1 LAGGD
6 NRHVARRVSS
16 PNFVG
21 RAEQMAAL
29 EAALERAERGE
40 AGAVFVSGESGV
52 GKTRLL
58 RELERR
64 AVARGARVLR
74 GECLAFGAGELPYAP
89 VAGALRGLVRALG
102 PADFD
107 ELAGPARRELARLL
121 PELSATHPGNGEQP
135 RLSATGEP
143 LAQAR
148 LFGLLRGLL
157 DRLAVDAPVVF
168 AIEDLHWADRSTLEF
183 LSSLLRG
190 LRDDRLLVVCTYRS
204 DELHRRH
211 PLRPFL
217 AEEERREIVERI
229 EVAPFS
235 VSELEAQVAGILG
248 ATAEKELVARLHE
261 RCEGNPFFAEELLA
275 ASEEADG
282 PLPSSLRDVL
292 TLRLEALPED
302 AREALRV
309 AAAAGRRTGHR
320 LLAAVA
326 GLPEPDLL
334 QALRDAVAHHV
345 LVQDADGYAFRHALL
360 QEAAYADLLPGERTA
375 LHLALAEALTADP
388 SLADGTTGTAA
399 AELAHHWRA
408 THRLPEALAAHVRA
422 GLEAEGIYAFA
433 EAAHQLETA
442 LELWDRVE
450 DAEDRAGLTRAAVV
464 ARAADDIHLAGAHPR
479 AVALGRQAVEFED
492 EGGDIVRRALARERL
507 GRYLWLTGDSDGALG
522 AYREAVSMLPPTPP
536 TAELA
541 RVLAAL
547 GQILILRGPSEE
559 APASCRRA
567 IDIARA
573 VGARAVEGHALNS
586 LGVSM
591 CATGRWDAAE
601 GSLREAMRIAQE
613 LSELDDVCRAYVNLS
628 DCIDQQGRVQE
639 AADLALEG
647 AAVTE
652 RLGVGSYNLF
662 LRGEASW
669 RLMRLGRMDEAEDI
683 CDRALAERPM
693 GISAVVLH
701 ADAAHV
707 ALRRGRLDD
716 AVAHFRRTR
725 EVFGNTSDSMWVGN
739 AAAGEV
745 EAELWR
751 PEPHVEGA
759 WRQATEVLAG
769 LAEGEYVFYTARL
782 HAAAVRAAAEV
793 ALRARTLG
801 DVALADEARAS
812 ASATLE
818 HLRGLLAPERWPT
831 GTPPPEAVASEA
843 QCAAEL
849 SRAGTPDPGA
859 WAVTAGLFADLG
871 YPFELAYARWRQ
883 AEALVLAGSDRA
895 RAGAALGEAADLARG
910 LGAARLEA
918 EIEGLAR
925 RARIALDGVDAHG
938 PTATEHPALGLTDR
952 ERAVLE
958 LVAEGW
964 TNRQIGEALF
974 MAEKTASVHVSRILA
989 KLGVKSRVEAATT
1002 AHRLGLT
1009 AGADDRSAPGDGRRG

>member
-1 LAGGD
+1 
-6 NRHVARRVSS
+6 
-16 PNFVG
+16 
-21 RAEQMAAL
+21 MAAL
-29 EAALERAERGE
+29 EAALERTERGE
-40 AGAVFVSGESGV
+40 AGAVFVAGESGV

-89 VAGALRGLVRALG
+89 IAGALRGLARELG
-102 PADFD
+102 PAAFD
-107 ELAGPARRELARLL
+107 EVAGPARGELARLL
-121 PELSATHPGNGEQP
+121 PELSAPRPLAGEQG
-135 RLSATGEP
+135 ADMTAIGEP
-143 LAQAR
+143 LAQSR

-157 DRLAVDAPVVF
+157 DRLATEAPVVF

-190 LRDDRLLVVCTYRS
+190 LRDERLLVVCTYRS

-217 AEEERREIVERI
+217 AEEERREIVERV

-235 VSELEAQVAGILG
+235 VPELKAQVAGILG
-248 ATAEKELVARLHE
+248 AAAAPNLVERLHE
-261 RCEGNPFFAEELLA
+261 RTEGNAFFAEELLA
-275 ASEEADG
+275 ASEAADG

-292 TLRLEALPED
+292 TLRLEALPEP
-302 AREALRV
+302 ARGVLRV
-309 AAAAGRRTGHR
+309 AAVAGRHTGHR

-334 QALRDAVAHHV
+334 DALRDAVAHHV
-345 LVQDADGYAFRHALL
+345 LVGDADGYAFRHALL
-360 QEAAYADLLPGERTA
+360 QEAAYGDLLPGERTA

-388 SLADGTTGTAA
+388 SLADGTAA

-433 EAAHQLETA
+433 EAAQQFETA

-450 DAEDRAGLTRAAVV
+450 GAEERAGLRRAAVV
-464 ARAADDIHLAGAHPR
+464 ARAADDMQLAGAHPR
-479 AVALGRQAVEFED
+479 AVALGRQAVELED
-492 EGGDIVRRALARERL
+492 SAGDVVRCAMARERL
-507 GRYLWLTGDSDGALG
+507 GRYLWLAGDSDGALA
-522 AYREAVSMLPPTPP
+522 AYREAVRILPPEPP

-541 RVLAAL
+541 RVLAAQ
-547 GQILILRGPSEE
+547 GQILILRGPSDE
-559 APASCRRA
+559 APASCERA
-567 IDIARA
+567 IEIARA

-586 LGVSM
+586 LGVSK
-591 CATGRWDAAE
+591 CATGLWEAAE
-601 GSLREAMRIAQE
+601 RSLREALQIAE
-613 LSELDDVCRAYVNLS
+613 EVAELDDVCRAYVNLS
-628 DCIDQQGRVQE
+628 DCLDQQGRVHE
-639 AADLALEG
+639 AAELSLEG
-647 AAVTE
+647 AAMTE
-652 RLGVGSYNLF
+652 RLGVGSYNRF

-669 RLMRLGRMDEAEDI
+669 RLMRLGRMDEAEEI
-683 CDRALAERPM
+683 CAQAIAERPM
-693 GISAVVLH
+693 GMSAVVLY

-707 ALRRGRLDD
+707 ALRRGRLDE

-739 AAAGEV
+739 AAAGEI
-745 EAELWR
+745 ETELWR
-751 PEPHVEGA
+751 PEPDVARA
-759 WRQATEVLAG
+759 WRRATEALAG
-769 LAEGEYVFYTARL
+769 LAEGQYVFYTARL
-782 HAAAVRAAAEV
+782 HGAAVRAAAEV
-793 ALRARTLG
+793 ALRARGLG
-801 DVALADEARAS
+801 DAELADEAQRS
-812 ASATLE
+812 AATTE
-818 HLRGLLAPERWPT
+818 ESLRGLLRPERWA
-831 GTPPPEAVASEA
+831 GSPPPEAVAYER

-849 SRAGTPDPGA
+849 SRAAGAPDPAA
-859 WAVTAGLFADLG
+859 WAATADCFAALA

-883 AEALVLAGSDRA
+883 AEALVLASGDRA
-895 RAGAALGEAADLARG
+895 LGGDVLREAAGLARR
-910 LGAARLEA
+910 LRAARLEA

-925 RARIALDGVDAHG
+925 RARIALEDDEAVPAPDGERPELA
-938 PTATEHPALGLTDR
+938 ALGLTDR

-974 MAEKTASVHVSRILA
+974 MAEKTASVHVSRIFA

-1009 AGADDRSAPGDGRRG
+1009 VAHVDRSAPGGGGRG